1 MKYSHS
7 MMCVTNKQRIKKKLT
22 VRIIIEY
29 QLHPSSHIC
38 SNIQGEEEDDGHCDG
53 DVHEPHDE

>member
-1 MKYSHS
+1 M
-7 MMCVTNKQRIKKKLT
+7 KLT

-29 QLHPSSHIC
+29 QLHPSSNIR

-53 DVHEPHDE
+53 DVDEPHDE